1 MVKGAIA
8 AIPLCL
14 CGAVACWLI
23 ADASLGSGK
32 TAEPAPPGMS
42 PQGPGAARTKGP
54 HRTGTLQ
61 GTAEGLEE
69 LAEASLRSP
78 DPKQKETALSTL
90 LPDLIRRDIHRAA
103 DLAARLESW
112 ASADEAV
119 ALVLDAWL
127 ERDPEAAAAWCGH
140 LGGTAATSRWTAYL
154 CQGVAAARPELAMRL
169 AEEHGLGGDENVTG
183 NIIHSWASRDPSAAI
198 RWAESQAD
206 AALRDNA
213 WNRIARRLAES
224 DAATAA
230 TLAAEKIDPGPVQE
244 ETVISV
250 LFLWKKRDPEAAA
263 AWVALFPEGPLRER
277 AEGELGSN

>member
-8 AIPLCL
+8 AISLCL
-14 CGAVACWLI
+14 CGTVACWFI
-23 ADASLGSGK
+23 ADPSTGSGK
-32 TAEPAPPGMS
+32 TEEPAS
-42 PQGPGAARTKGP
+42 PAMYPHGPGAARTKGP
-54 HRTGTLQ
+54 IRAGTAY
-61 GTAEGLEE
+61 GTAESLEE

-78 DPKQKETALSTL
+78 DPQHKETALSTL
-90 LPDLIRRDIHRAA
+90 LPDLIRRDIGRAA
-103 DLAARLESW
+103 ELAARLEPW

-127 ERDPEAAAAWCGH
+127 ERDPDAAAAWCSR
-140 LGGTAATSRWTAYL
+140 LKGTAAASRWTAYL
-154 CQGVAAARPELAMRL
+154 CQGVAAARPEHAMRL

-183 NIIHSWASRDPSAAI
+183 NIIHSWARLDLSSAI

-206 AALRDNA
+206 AAFRDNA
-213 WNRIARRLAES
+213 WNRIARSLAES

-230 TLAAEKIDPGPVQE
+230 TLAVEKIAPGPVQE